1 MTLSLRYLYAGQ
13 TLESTGSNLQL
24 IWFATPLAPVIKVE
38 VGRDRAVCEFDS
50 RRSQAIF
57 QFASNKK
64 KLKTY
69 FLQLNYEVD
78 HVN

>member
-1 MTLSLRYLYAGQ
+1 MKLANSGQ

-24 IWFATPLAPVIKVE
+24 IWFATPLAPVIKVK

-57 QFASNKK
+57 QFASINPYKK